1 MTKKLFL
8 VLGNG
13 FSIDLLTHANLI
25 DELDVINLFNNGS
38 EVRWPGNN
46 TAGFLSYR
54 HCPNLWNLGARPNM
68 TSQESM
74 SLLEDIITCVNVYAL
89 RNMTPRAS
97 HSEKPNDI
105 YIKAYHEL
113 SIYLRSLFS
122 YYNNKVDTISDKLE
136 NWPWLNYLKEIS
148 TSKEYSEITI
158 VTYNYDIWLERI
170 LKELNISHRVSMI
183 SGGDF
188 GDNPKIKILKP
199 HGSISFYHTNQ
210 QESEFSIP
218 YNRDILSDAVTDNF
232 IVDYDIPVSRCLVNA
247 MIPPAGDSDRFKHTW
262 AGQIKQSVS
271 GLAGQLKNDD
281 DLMFCGLS
289 YWHVD
294 RSEIDDILIK
304 CSPEVNVYLFNPKP
318 NPSFNAVLTSM
329 FNNYVFHTNSNAL
342 KGRYEE
348 CH

>member
-1 MTKKLFL
+1 MNKKLFL

-25 DELDVINLFNNGS
+25 NELDVINLFNNGS
-38 EVRWPGNN
+38 EVYWPGNN

-97 HSEKPNDI
+97 HSDKPNDI

-113 SIYLRSLFS
+113 SIYLRTLFS
-122 YYNNKVDTISDKLE
+122 FYNNKIDTITDKLSD
-136 NWPWLNYLKEIS
+136 WPWLNYLKEVS
-148 TSKEYSEITI
+148 SSNEYSEIII

-170 LKELNISHRVSMI
+170 LRELDIPHKVSMI
-183 SGGDF
+183 HGGDY
-188 GDNPKIKILKP
+188 GVNPKIKILKP
-199 HGSISFYHTNQ
+199 HGSISFYHTTQ
-210 QESEFSIP
+210 QVSEFNIP
-218 YNRDILSDAVTDNF
+218 YDREILSDAVTDDF
-232 IVDYDIPVSRCLVNA
+232 IINYDIPDSRCLVNA
-247 MIPPAGDSDRFKHTW
+247 MIPPAGDSERFKHTW

-271 GLAGQLKNDD
+271 AFAGKLKSDD

-304 CSPEVNVYLFNPKP
+304 CSSEVNVYLFNPKP
-318 NPSFNAVLTSM
+318 NPAFNAVLTSM
-329 FNNYVFHTNSNAL
+329 FSNYVFHTNSNAL
-342 KGRYEE
+342 KGR
-348 CH
+348 CKRCQ